1 MKFSE
6 NWLRSVCPTS
16 LTTEA
21 LSNALTMAGL
31 EVESVEPVAKN
42 LDGVVVGLI
51 TDTRPHPNAERLK
64 ICDVDVGSPEKLQ
77 IVCGAPNASTGM
89 KVPTALVKARLPG
102 GLVIKKAKLRGELS
116 QGMLCSASE
125 LEIGDDSSGLMSLD
139 QDIVV
144 GSDIRDIFDLND
156 NVFTL
161 KLTANRGDCLSIM
174 GIARELQAIDG
185 VTAQHPNVDEVAS
198 LSSGAISVTVDN
210 VQACP
215 LYLGLSINGVNAN
228 SKTPDHILR
237 KLERSGVRGIS
248 PIVDL
253 TNYVMLEFGQP
264 MHAFDRD
271 KLKGNIVVRSGQKDE
286 TLELLN
292 GQSLNVAEDMLLITD
307 ESGPIALA
315 GIMGGSSTAVDEGT
329 TSLFLEAA
337 VFSTQSVAGKWRT
350 LGFSTDALH
359 RFERGVDSHGTQI
372 ALWRLANLIIEI
384 CGGKVEA
391 LVKTG
396 VTSNERQAI
405 IFRPERVHR
414 LIGIDVSIDRMKKI
428 FELLDM
434 TVCSEA
440 GHLSVTPPTY
450 RFDLELEEDLIEE
463 IIRIEGF
470 DKLPSTLPVSET
482 SMLPRSEESS
492 WGERLKVDLQ
502 RKGYQEVITY
512 SFVDASLEGD
522 FGVKRRG
529 ISLMNP
535 IAEQY
540 TVMRTNLLGSL
551 ALVVQRNLSHKVD
564 RIRIFETSLCF
575 ERDDAGEIN
584 QINRIAGMVT
594 GGVAPEQWGATDR
607 AVDFFDVKGDLEQ
620 MLNIKDMKFSV
631 GEHES
636 FHPGKVAS
644 ILVGGTYVGTVGEL
658 HPELSQ
664 KYDLGS
670 SVVAFELNL
679 DALPD
684 SDIPVYFAYSKLP
697 GVRRDLAVEIDADTQ
712 VGAIVSDIDAENIQY
727 LKEVTLFDV
736 YSGKGVAE
744 GKKSVALG
752 IMFQD
757 EQKTLTDEE
766 VEKSVSLVLKLLKQ
780 RFNAVQRI

>member
-16 LTTEA
+16 LKTEE
-21 LSNALTMAGL
+21 LSDALTMAGL

-64 ICDVDVGSPEKLQ
+64 ICDVDVGSLEKLQ
-77 IVCGAPNASTGM
+77 IVCGAPNASIGM
-89 KVPTALVKARLPG
+89 KVPTALVNARLPG

-139 QDIVV
+139 QDAVV

-185 VTAQHPNVDEVAS
+185 VTAQHPKVDEVAS
-198 LSSGAISVTVDN
+198 LSSGAISVAVDN
-210 VQACP
+210 AQACP

-271 KLKGNIVVRSGQKDE
+271 KLKGNIVVRSGQKNE

-292 GQSLNVAEDMLLITD
+292 GQSLNIAEDMLLITD
-307 ESGPIALA
+307 DSGPIALA
-315 GIMGGSSTAVDEGT
+315 GIMGGASTAVDQGT

-359 RFERGVDSHGTQI
+359 RFERGVDSHGTQV
-372 ALWRLANLIIEI
+372 ALWRLANLIIEV
-384 CGGKVEA
+384 CGGEVEA

-396 VTSNERQAI
+396 GTSNERQAI
-405 IFRPERVHR
+405 IFRPERVSR

-428 FELLDM
+428 FELLGM
-434 TVCSEA
+434 TVSSEA
-440 GHLSVTPPTY
+440 GHLSVTPPSY

-482 SMLPRSEESS
+482 SMLSRSEELS

-535 IAEQY
+535 IAAQY

-551 ALVVQRNLSHKVD
+551 ALVVQRNLSHKID

-575 ERDDAGEIN
+575 ERNDAGEIN
-584 QINRIAGMVT
+584 QINRISGMVT
-594 GGVAPEQWGATDR
+594 GAVVPEQWGATDR
-607 AVDFFDVKGDLEQ
+607 VVDFFDVKGDLEQ
-620 MLNIKDMKFSV
+620 ILNIKDMKFSV

-644 ILVGGTYVGTVGEL
+644 ILVGGTHVGTVGEL
-658 HPELSQ
+658 HPKLIQ

-684 SDIPVYFAYSKLP
+684 SDIPVYRAFSKLP
-697 GVRRDLAVEIDADTQ
+697 GVRRDLAVEIDTDTE
-712 VGAIVSDIDAENIQY
+712 VGAIASDINAENIQY
-727 LKEVTLFDV
+727 LKEVTLFDI
-736 YSGKGVAE
+736 YSGEGVAE

-757 EQKTLTDEE
+757 DQKTLTDEE
-766 VEKSVSLVLKLLKQ
+766 VEKSVSLVLKLLKR

>member
-64 ICDVDVGSPEKLQ
+64 ICDVDVGSSEKLQ

-210 VQACP
+210 AQACS

-384 CGGKVEA
+384 CGGEVEA

-428 FELLDM
+428 FESLDM
-434 TVCSEA
+434 TVSSEA

-482 SMLPRSEESS
+482 SMLPRSEESN

-551 ALVVQRNLSHKVD
+551 ALVVQRNLSHKID

-584 QINRIAGMVT
+584 QINRIGGMVT

-620 MLNIKDMKFSV
+620 ILNIKDMKFSV

-644 ILVGGTYVGTVGEL
+644 ILVGGTYVGTIGEL

-684 SDIPVYFAYSKLP
+684 SDIPVYSAYSKLP

>member
-64 ICDVDVGSPEKLQ
+64 ICDVDVGSAEKLQ

-89 KVPTALVKARLPG
+89 KVPTALIKARLPG

-210 VQACP
+210 AQACS

-384 CGGKVEA
+384 CGGEVEA

-396 VTSNERQAI
+396 ATSNERQAI

-428 FELLDM
+428 FESLDM
-434 TVCSEA
+434 TVSSEA

-492 WGERLKVDLQ
+492 WGERLKVGLQ

-584 QINRIAGMVT
+584 QINRIGGMVT

-620 MLNIKDMKFSV
+620 ILNIKDMKFSV

-644 ILVGGTYVGTVGEL
+644 ILVGGTYVGTIGEL

>member
-16 LTTEA
+16 LKTEE
-21 LSNALTMAGL
+21 LSDALTMAGL

-64 ICDVDVGSPEKLQ
+64 ICDVDVGSLEKLQ
-77 IVCGAPNASTGM
+77 IVCGALNASIGM
-89 KVPTALVKARLPG
+89 KVPTALVNARLPG

-139 QDIVV
+139 QDAVV

-198 LSSGAISVTVDN
+198 LSSGAISVAVDN
-210 VQACP
+210 AQACP

-271 KLKGNIVVRSGQKDE
+271 KLKGNIVVRSGQKNE

-292 GQSLNVAEDMLLITD
+292 GQSLNIAEDMLLITD
-307 ESGPIALA
+307 DSGPIALA
-315 GIMGGSSTAVDEGT
+315 GIMGGASTAVDQGT

-359 RFERGVDSHGTQI
+359 RFERGVDSHGTQV
-372 ALWRLANLIIEI
+372 ALWRLANLIIEV
-384 CGGKVEA
+384 CGGEVEA

-396 VTSNERQAI
+396 GTSNERQAI
-405 IFRPERVHR
+405 IFRPERVSR

-428 FELLDM
+428 FELLGM
-434 TVCSEA
+434 TVSSEA
-440 GHLSVTPPTY
+440 GYLSVTPPSY

-482 SMLPRSEESS
+482 SMLSRSEELS

-535 IAEQY
+535 IAAQY

-551 ALVVQRNLSHKVD
+551 ALVVQRNLSHKID

-575 ERDDAGEIN
+575 ERNDAGEIN
-584 QINRIAGMVT
+584 QINRISGMVT
-594 GGVAPEQWGATDR
+594 GAVVPEQWGATDR
-607 AVDFFDVKGDLEQ
+607 VVDFFDVKGDLEQ
-620 MLNIKDMKFSV
+620 ILNIKDMKFSV

-644 ILVGGTYVGTVGEL
+644 ILVGGTYVGTIGEL

-697 GVRRDLAVEIDADTQ
+697 GVRRDLAVEIDVDTQ

>member
-16 LTTEA
+16 LSTEG

-42 LDGVVVGLI
+42 LEGVVVGLI
-51 TDTRPHPNAERLK
+51 TNTRPHPNAERLK
-64 ICDVDVGSPEKLQ
+64 ICDVDVGLPEELQ
-77 IVCGAPNASTGM
+77 IVCGAPNASPGM

-144 GSDIRDIFDLND
+144 GSDMRDVFDLND

-161 KLTANRGDCLSIM
+161 KLTANRGDCLSIA

-185 VTAQHPNVDEVAS
+185 TIAQHPKVDKVAS
-198 LSSGAISVTVDN
+198 LTSGKISVTVAN
-210 VQACP
+210 EQACP
-215 LYLGLSINGVNAN
+215 LYLGLSIKGVNAN
-228 SKTPDHILR
+228 GKTPDHILR

-253 TNYVMLEFGQP
+253 TNFVMLEFGQP
-264 MHAFDRD
+264 MHAFDQD
-271 KLKGNIVVRSGQKDE
+271 KLNGNIVVRSGHKGE
-286 TLELLN
+286 TLDLLN
-292 GQSLNVAEDMLLITD
+292 GQSLDVAEDMLLITD

-315 GIMGGSSTAVDEGT
+315 GIMGGLSTAVDEST
-329 TSLFLEAA
+329 TSIFLEAA

-359 RFERGVDSHGTQI
+359 RFERGVDSHGTQM
-372 ALWRLANLIIEI
+372 ALWRLANLIVEV
-384 CGGKVEA
+384 CGGEVEA

-396 VTSNERQAI
+396 VTAPEKKI
-405 IFRPERVHR
+405 ITFRPERVRR
-414 LIGIDVSIDRMKKI
+414 LIGMEISIARMTQI

-434 TVCSEA
+434 KVSSET
-440 GHLSVTPPTY
+440 GYLSVTPPSY

-463 IIRIEGF
+463 IVRIEGF
-470 DKLPSTLPVSET
+470 EKLPSTLPVSET
-482 SMLPRSEESS
+482 SMLTRSEEPS
-492 WGERLKVDLQ
+492 WSERLKVNLKRQ
-502 RKGYQEVITY
+502 GYQEVITY
-512 SFVDASLEGD
+512 SFVDSSLESD
-522 FGVKRRG
+522 FGVKHRG
-529 ISLMNP
+529 IVLMNP

-551 ALVVQRNLSHKVD
+551 ALVVQRNLSHRID
-564 RIRIFETSLCF
+564 RVRIFETSLCF
-575 ERDDAGEIN
+575 ERDDSGEIN
-584 QINRIAGMVT
+584 QTNRIAGMVT
-594 GGVAPEQWGATDR
+594 GSVVPEQWGAVDR
-607 AVDFFDVKGDLEQ
+607 EVDFFDVKGDLER
-620 MLNIKDMKFSV
+620 MLNVTDVKFSI
-631 GEHES
+631 GQHES

-644 ILVGGTYVGTVGEL
+644 ISVDGTHVGTVGEL

-664 KYDLGS
+664 KYDLGEN
-670 SVVAFELNL
+670 VVAFELNL
-679 DALPD
+679 DALPQ
-684 SDIPVYFAYSKLP
+684 SDIPDYLVYSKLP
-697 GVRRDLAVEIDADTQ
+697 VVRRDLAVEIDLGTE
-712 VGAIVSDIDAENIQY
+712 VGAILSDINAENIQY

-736 YSGKGVAE
+736 YSGKGIAE

-752 IMFQD
+752 VMFQD

-780 RFNAVQRI
+780 RFNATQRI

>member
-16 LTTEA
+16 LSTEG

-42 LDGVVVGLI
+42 LEGVVVGLI
-51 TDTRPHPNAERLK
+51 TNTRPHPNAERLK
-64 ICDVDVGSPEKLQ
+64 ICDVDVGSPEELQ
-77 IVCGAPNASTGM
+77 IVCGAPNASPGM

-144 GSDIRDIFDLND
+144 GSDMRDVFDLND

-161 KLTANRGDCLSIM
+161 KLTANRGDCLSIV

-185 VTAQHPNVDEVAS
+185 TTAQCPKVDGVAS
-198 LSSGAISVTVDN
+198 LTSGKTSVTVTN
-210 VQACP
+210 KQACP
-215 LYLGLSINGVNAN
+215 LYLGLSIKGVNAN
-228 SKTPDHILR
+228 GKTPDHILR

-253 TNYVMLEFGQP
+253 TNFVMLEFGQP
-264 MHAFDRD
+264 MHAFDQD
-271 KLKGNIVVRSGQKDE
+271 KLNGNIVVRSGHKGD
-286 TLELLN
+286 TLDLLN
-292 GQSLNVAEDMLLITD
+292 GQSLDVAEDMLLITD

-315 GIMGGSSTAVDEGT
+315 GIMGGLSTAVDEST
-329 TSLFLEAA
+329 TSIFLEAA

-359 RFERGVDSHGTQI
+359 RFERGVDSHGTQV
-372 ALWRLANLIIEI
+372 ALWRLANLIVEV
-384 CGGKVEA
+384 CGGEVEA

-396 VTSNERQAI
+396 VTAPEKKI
-405 IFRPERVHR
+405 ITFRPERVRR
-414 LIGIDVSIDRMKKI
+414 LIGMEISIARMTQI

-434 TVCSEA
+434 KVSSET
-440 GHLSVTPPTY
+440 GYLSVTPPSY

-463 IIRIEGF
+463 IVRIEGF
-470 DKLPSTLPVSET
+470 EKLPSTLPVSET
-482 SMLPRSEESS
+482 SMLTRSEEPS
-492 WGERLKVDLQ
+492 WSERLKVDLKRQ
-502 RKGYQEVITY
+502 GYQEVITY
-512 SFVDASLEGD
+512 SFVDSSLESD
-522 FGVKRRG
+522 FGVKHRG
-529 ISLMNP
+529 IVLMNP

-551 ALVVQRNLSHKVD
+551 ALVVQRNLSHKID
-564 RIRIFETSLCF
+564 RVRIFETSLCF
-575 ERDDAGEIN
+575 ERDDSGEIN
-584 QINRIAGMVT
+584 QTNRIAGMVT
-594 GGVAPEQWGATDR
+594 GSVVPEQWGAVDR
-607 AVDFFDVKGDLEQ
+607 EVDFFDVKGDLER
-620 MLNIKDMKFSV
+620 MLNVTDVKFSI
-631 GEHES
+631 GQHES

-644 ILVGGTYVGTVGEL
+644 ISVDGTHVGTVGEL

-664 KYDLGS
+664 KYDLGEN
-670 SVVAFELNL
+670 VVAFELNL
-679 DALPD
+679 DALPE
-684 SDIPVYFAYSKLP
+684 SDIPDYLAYSKLP
-697 GVRRDLAVEIDADTQ
+697 VVRRDLAVEIDLGTE
-712 VGAIVSDIDAENIQY
+712 VGAILSDINAENIQY
-727 LKEVTLFDV
+727 LQEVTLFDV
-736 YSGKGVAE
+736 YSGKGIAE

-752 IMFQD
+752 VMFQD

-766 VEKSVSLVLKLLKQ
+766 VEKSVSLVLKLLKE
-780 RFNAVQRI
+780 RFNATRRI

>member
-16 LTTEA
+16 LSTEG

-42 LDGVVVGLI
+42 LEGVVVGLI
-51 TDTRPHPNAERLK
+51 TNTRPHPNAERLK
-64 ICDVDVGSPEKLQ
+64 ICDVDVGSPEELQ
-77 IVCGAPNASTGM
+77 IVCGAPNASPGM

-144 GSDIRDIFDLND
+144 GSDMRDVFDLND

-161 KLTANRGDCLSIM
+161 KLTANRGDCLSIV

-185 VTAQHPNVDEVAS
+185 TIAQHPKVDEVAS
-198 LSSGAISVTVDN
+198 LTSGKISVTVTN
-210 VQACP
+210 EQACP
-215 LYLGLSINGVNAN
+215 LYLGLSIKGVNAN
-228 SKTPDHILR
+228 GKTPDHILR

-253 TNYVMLEFGQP
+253 TNFVMLEFGQP
-264 MHAFDRD
+264 MHAFDQD
-271 KLKGNIVVRSGQKDE
+271 KLNGNIVVRSGHKGE
-286 TLELLN
+286 TLDLLN
-292 GQSLNVAEDMLLITD
+292 GQSLDVAEDMLLITD

-315 GIMGGSSTAVDEGT
+315 GIMGGLSTAVDEST
-329 TSLFLEAA
+329 TSIFLEAA

-359 RFERGVDSHGTQI
+359 RFERGVDSHGTQM
-372 ALWRLANLIIEI
+372 ALWRLANLIVEV
-384 CGGKVEA
+384 CGGEVEA

-396 VTSNERQAI
+396 VTAPEKKI
-405 IFRPERVHR
+405 ITFRPERVRR
-414 LIGIDVSIDRMKKI
+414 LIGMEISIARMTQI

-434 TVCSEA
+434 KVSSET
-440 GHLSVTPPTY
+440 GYLSVTPPSY

-463 IIRIEGF
+463 IVRIEGF
-470 DKLPSTLPVSET
+470 EKLPSTLPVSET
-482 SMLPRSEESS
+482 SMLTRSEEPS
-492 WGERLKVDLQ
+492 WSERLKVNLKRQ
-502 RKGYQEVITY
+502 GYQEVITY
-512 SFVDASLEGD
+512 SFVDSSLESD
-522 FGVKRRG
+522 FGVKHRG
-529 ISLMNP
+529 IVLMNP

-551 ALVVQRNLSHKVD
+551 ALVVQRNLSHRID
-564 RIRIFETSLCF
+564 RVRIFETSLCF
-575 ERDDAGEIN
+575 ERDDSGEIN
-584 QINRIAGMVT
+584 QTNRIAGMVT
-594 GGVAPEQWGATDR
+594 GSVVPEQWGAVDR
-607 AVDFFDVKGDLEQ
+607 EVDFFDVKGDLER
-620 MLNIKDMKFSV
+620 MLNVTDVKFSI
-631 GEHES
+631 GQHES

-644 ILVGGTYVGTVGEL
+644 ISVDGTHVGTVGEL

-664 KYDLGS
+664 KYDLGEN
-670 SVVAFELNL
+670 VVAFELNL
-679 DALPD
+679 DALPQ
-684 SDIPVYFAYSKLP
+684 SDIPDYLAYSKLP
-697 GVRRDLAVEIDADTQ
+697 VVRRDLAVEIDLGTE
-712 VGAIVSDIDAENIQY
+712 VGTILSDINAENIQY

-736 YSGKGVAE
+736 YSGKGIAE

-752 IMFQD
+752 VMFQD

-780 RFNAVQRI
+780 RFNATQRI

>member
-16 LTTEA
+16 LSTEG

-42 LDGVVVGLI
+42 LEGVVVGLI
-51 TDTRPHPNAERLK
+51 TNTRPHPNAERLK
-64 ICDVDVGSPEKLQ
+64 ICDVDVGLPEGLQ
-77 IVCGAPNASTGM
+77 IVCGAPNASPGM

-144 GSDIRDIFDLND
+144 GSDMRDVFDLND

-161 KLTANRGDCLSIM
+161 KLTANRGDCLSIV

-185 VTAQHPNVDEVAS
+185 TIAQHPKVDEVAS
-198 LSSGAISVTVDN
+198 LTSGKISVTVTN
-210 VQACP
+210 EQACP
-215 LYLGLSINGVNAN
+215 LYLGLSIKGVNAN
-228 SKTPDHILR
+228 GKTPDHILR

-264 MHAFDRD
+264 MHAFDQD
-271 KLKGNIVVRSGQKDE
+271 KLNGNIVVRSGHKGD
-286 TLELLN
+286 TLDLLN
-292 GQSLNVAEDMLLITD
+292 GQSLDVTEDMLLITD

-315 GIMGGSSTAVDEGT
+315 GIMGGLSTAVDEST
-329 TSLFLEAA
+329 TSIFLEAA

-359 RFERGVDSHGTQI
+359 RFERGVDSHGTQV
-372 ALWRLANLIIEI
+372 ALWRLANLIVEV
-384 CGGKVEA
+384 CGGEVEV

-396 VTSNERQAI
+396 VTAPEKKI
-405 IFRPERVHR
+405 ITFRPERVRR
-414 LIGIDVSIDRMKKI
+414 LIGMEISIARMTQI

-434 TVCSEA
+434 KVSVET
-440 GHLSVTPPTY
+440 GYLSVTPPSY

-463 IIRIEGF
+463 IVRIEGF
-470 DKLPSTLPVSET
+470 EKLPSTLPVSET
-482 SMLPRSEESS
+482 SMLTRSEEPS
-492 WGERLKVDLQ
+492 WSERLKVNLKRQ
-502 RKGYQEVITY
+502 GYQEVITY
-512 SFVDASLEGD
+512 SFVDSSLESD
-522 FGVKRRG
+522 FGVKHRG
-529 ISLMNP
+529 IVLMNP

-551 ALVVQRNLSHKVD
+551 ALVVQRNLSHRID
-564 RIRIFETSLCF
+564 RVRIFETSLCF
-575 ERDDAGEIN
+575 ERDDSGEIN
-584 QINRIAGMVT
+584 QTNRIAGMVT
-594 GGVAPEQWGATDR
+594 GSVVPEQWGAVDR
-607 AVDFFDVKGDLEQ
+607 EVDFFDVKGDLER
-620 MLNIKDMKFSV
+620 MLNVTDVKFSI
-631 GEHES
+631 GQHES

-644 ILVGGTYVGTVGEL
+644 ISVDGTHVGTVGEL

-664 KYDLGS
+664 KYDLGEN
-670 SVVAFELNL
+670 VVAFELNL
-679 DALPD
+679 DALPQ
-684 SDIPVYFAYSKLP
+684 SDIPDYSAYSKLP
-697 GVRRDLAVEIDADTQ
+697 VVRRDLAVEIDLGTE
-712 VGAIVSDIDAENIQY
+712 VGAILSDINAENIRY

-736 YSGKGVAE
+736 YSGKGIAE

-752 IMFQD
+752 VMFQD

-780 RFNAVQRI
+780 RFNATQRI

>member
-6 NWLRSVCPTS
+6 NWLRSVCPTT

-64 ICDVDVGSPEKLQ
+64 ICDVDVGSAEKLQ

-434 TVCSEA
+434 TVSSEG

-492 WGERLKVDLQ
+492 WGERLKVESL
-502 RKGYQEVITY
+502 RK
-512 SFVDASLEGD
+512 
-522 FGVKRRG
+522 
-529 ISLMNP
+529 
-535 IAEQY
+535 
-540 TVMRTNLLGSL
+540 
-551 ALVVQRNLSHKVD
+551 LSIGCTK
-564 RIRIFETSLCF
+564 
-575 ERDDAGEIN
+575 
-584 QINRIAGMVT
+584 
-594 GGVAPEQWGATDR
+594 
-607 AVDFFDVKGDLEQ
+607 
-620 MLNIKDMKFSV
+620 
-631 GEHES
+631 ES
-636 FHPGKVAS
+636 QS
-644 ILVGGTYVGTVGEL
+644 
-658 HPELSQ
+658 
-664 KYDLGS
+664 
-670 SVVAFELNL
+670 
-679 DALPD
+679 
-684 SDIPVYFAYSKLP
+684 
-697 GVRRDLAVEIDADTQ
+697 
-712 VGAIVSDIDAENIQY
+712 
-727 LKEVTLFDV
+727 
-736 YSGKGVAE
+736 
-744 GKKSVALG
+744 
-752 IMFQD
+752 
-757 EQKTLTDEE
+757 
-766 VEKSVSLVLKLLKQ
+766 
-780 RFNAVQRI
+780 

>member
-64 ICDVDVGSPEKLQ
+64 ICDVDVGSSEKLQ

-89 KVPTALVKARLPG
+89 KVPTALIKARLPG

-185 VTAQHPNVDEVAS
+185 VTAQHPKVDEVAS

-210 VQACP
+210 AQACS

-384 CGGKVEA
+384 CGGEVEA

-428 FELLDM
+428 FESLDM
-434 TVCSEA
+434 TVSSEA

-492 WGERLKVDLQ
+492 WGERLKVGLQ

-584 QINRIAGMVT
+584 QINRIGGMVT

-620 MLNIKDMKFSV
+620 ILNIKDMKFSV

-644 ILVGGTYVGTVGEL
+644 ILVGGTYVGTIGEL